1 MLDFVFRYVKCT
13 EYVMQKLYAQ
23 KIYTHFARIFT
34 PVDGITNYKLLKWI
48 FLVRICLE
56 DGMFLWT
63 TIALNFLP

>member
-13 EYVMQKLYAQ
+13 EYVMLKLYAQ
-23 KIYTHFARIFT
+23 KIHKHFARILT
-34 PVDGITNYKLLKWI
+34 TVDGITNYKLLKRI

-63 TIALNFLP
+63 IMSLNFLP